1 VTGPAR
7 VVIADDHPMFRAGL
21 RAVLAASPDVDVIG
35 EASDGAELLTLVDQT
50 QPDVVLTDLSMPRLD
65 GITATRQIHTHYPGI
80 GILVLTMHDDD
91 EAVFGALR
99 AGALGYLLKGAE
111 QEEIV
116 RAIQSVASGHAVYG
130 PAVARGI
137 VTFYTGATDRY
148 AAQAFPELTTRERQV
163 LDLVAAG
170 RGNHDIAQRLVLSEK
185 TVRNNIT
192 TILTKLQVHDR
203 ASAVAKAR
211 DAGMGIAT
219 HNPPT
224 PSARHQA
231 DSMEGGHL

>member
-1 VTGPAR
+1 MTGPTH
-7 VVIADDHPMFRAGL
+7 VVIADDHPMFLAGL
-21 RAVLAASPDVDVIG
+21 RAVLAPSTEVDVIG
-35 EASDGAELLTLVDQT
+35 EAQDGEQLLTLVDQA
-50 QPDVVLTDLSMPRLD
+50 QPDVVLTDLAMPRLD
-65 GITATRQIHTHYPGI
+65 GITAIRHIHTHHPDVA
-80 GILVLTMHDDD
+80 ILVLTMHDDD

-130 PAVARGI
+130 PAVAHRI
-137 VTFYTGATDRY
+137 VTFYTRAADRY
-148 AAQAFPELTTRERQV
+148 AAQVFPELTARERQV

-170 RGNHDIAQRLVLSEK
+170 RGNHDIATCLVLSEK

-203 ASAVAKAR
+203 AAAVAKAR
-211 DAGMGIAT
+211 DAGMGST
-219 HNPPT
+219 SHHPPP
-224 PSARHQA
+224 PSTAPPRVARR
-231 DSMEGGHL
+231 